1 MLAGLALIYSIF
13 ARLVTLNYR
22 LYTTIVFKLSPSRWG
37 NVNETYWKR
46 IDVFD
51 SNNICLISVYILW
64 FGYFFLR
71 QMREI
76 REFPDRFY
84 FFWISFITGTYVL
97 NHNQ

>member
-64 FGYFFLR
+64 FGYFFYARCVKSESFL
-71 QMREI
+71 I
-76 REFPDRFY
+76 VS
-84 FFWISFITGTYVL
+84 ISFELASSRVL
-97 NHNQ
+97 MS